1 MGFRVANVRETVR
14 VALRMKL
21 LFPLVGH
28 LLVTLARL
36 ARPGGIHSVVAESL
50 ALKHQLPIM
59 KRSRRRAPNLT
70 AWDRLLLGF
79 WTLLASPQALA

>member
-36 ARPGGIHSVVAESL
+36 ARAGGIHSVVAESL

-59 KRSRRRAPNLT
+59 AMAATR
-70 AWDRLLLGF
+70 
-79 WTLLASPQALA
+79 PQSDCVGPAVARILDAFGVAEALA